1 MTTSSRSTSAPLV
14 LPAGTARTL
23 AWPHDGPLR
32 LRVLHGRLWLTR
44 SGDPADH
51 FIAAGD
57 DLLLSGTSGHD
68 VVVECDG
75 PEAAVFELID
85 LRVPQA
91 VGADQAPSAATTGA
105 PSSVAASPA
114 GSGAAALTTWLRPAS
129 LPR

>member
-1 MTTSSRSTSAPLV
+1 MNPSPRSTPAPLV

-57 DLLLSGTSGHD
+57 DLLLSSAGD

-75 PEAAVFELID
+75 PEAVVCELVD
-85 LRVPQA
+85 LRDPQA
-91 VGADQAPSAATTGA
+91 ARAQSAATTGA
-105 PSSVAASPA
+105 PSAAASPA
-114 GSGAAALTTWLRPAS
+114 GSGGAALTTWLRPAS

>member
-1 MTTSSRSTSAPLV
+1 MNSSPRPTLAPLV
-14 LPAGTARTL
+14 LSAGTARTL

-57 DLLLSGTSGHD
+57 DLLLSNASD

-75 PEAAVFELID
+75 PEAAMFELID

-91 VGADQAPSAATTGA
+91 AGADQAPSAAMTGA
-105 PSSVAASPA
+105 LPSAAASPA
-114 GSGAAALTTWLRPAS
+114 RSGGAALTTWLRPAS

>member
-1 MTTSSRSTSAPLV
+1 MNSSPRPTLAPLV
-14 LPAGTARTL
+14 LSAGTARTL

-57 DLLLSGTSGHD
+57 DLLLNGTGSHD

-85 LRVPQA
+85 LRVPQTT
-91 VGADQAPSAATTGA
+91 GADQAPSAA
-105 PSSVAASPA
+105 AASPA
-114 GSGAAALTTWLRPAS
+114 GSGSAALTTWLRPAS